1 MFLNITMNEFIYG
14 IVIMLIIER
23 IYTAKYLTQDSF
35 IKICYKKSCPPI
47 KFNTQENIKK
57 KLLEDKRDVWKIGFA
72 YLRIDGNENFLWLKE
87 TPRNNKKVE

>member
-57 KLLEDKRDVWKIGFA
+57 KLLEDKRDVWKIWFA
-72 YLRIDGNENFLWLKE
+72 DSLIEKNKNYPWLQEILR
-87 TPRNNKKVE
+87 NKKV